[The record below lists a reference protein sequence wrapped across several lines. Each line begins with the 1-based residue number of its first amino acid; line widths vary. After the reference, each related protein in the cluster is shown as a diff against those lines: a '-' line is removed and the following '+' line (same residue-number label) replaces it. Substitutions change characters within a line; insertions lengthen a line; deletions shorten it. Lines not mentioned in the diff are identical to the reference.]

1 MLTWSFTLEHQE
13 KRGILIDFTVEYPKD
28 AHIIGI

>member
-1 MLTWSFTLEHQE
+1 MLSWSLTLEPQE
-13 KRGILIDFTVEYPKD
+13 KREILIDFTVEYPKD